1 MEKVKNDYD
10 NIIVGEI
17 NMKTITLNNTNLS
30 IPEIGMGCMRIV
42 ELENADAVKS
52 WVDTALENGINFF
65 DHADIYGKGRCEE
78 LFGKVLTPSLR
89 EKIILQSKC
98 SIRPGIAF
106 DFSKEHILNSVD
118 GILKRL
124 NTEYLDILLLHRP
137 DTLMEPEEVADAFR
151 ILKENGKVRH
161 FGVSNQTPM
170 QMELL
175 SKYCDEP
182 LLINQLQLSIA
193 HCPMINSGINANMYN
208 DSGINRDGGVLE
220 YCCLKDITIQAWSPF
235 QYGMFEGIFLGNEKF
250 AELNKVIDN
259 LAEKYNVTNSAIAVA
274 WILRHPAGIQ
284 TIVGT
289 TNKDRIAQISKA
301 SEIRLTREEWYALYM
316 AAGNKLP

>member
-1 MEKVKNDYD
+1 MPL
-10 NIIVGEI
+10 IIQIQGGI

-42 ELENADAVKS
+42 ELENVDAVKG
-52 WVDTALENGINFF
+52 WVDTALEHGINFF

-78 LFGKVLTPSLR
+78 LFGQVLTPSLR

-137 DTLMEPEEVADAFR
+137 DALMEPEEVADAFR
-151 ILKENGKVRH
+151 ILKESGKVRH

-220 YCCLKDITIQAWSPF
+220 YCRLKDITIQAWSPF

>member
-1 MEKVKNDYD
+1 
-10 NIIVGEI
+10 
-17 NMKTITLNNTNLS
+17 MKTITLNNTNLS

-42 ELENADAVKS
+42 ELENANAVKS
-52 WVDTALENGINFF
+52 WVDTALEHGINFF

-78 LFGKVLTPSLR
+78 LFGQVLTPSLR

-137 DTLMEPEEVADAFR
+137 DALMEPEEVADAFR
-151 ILKENGKVRH
+151 ILKESGKVRH

-182 LLINQLQLSIA
+182 LLINQLQFSIA

-220 YCCLKDITIQAWSPF
+220 YCRLKDITIQAWSPF

-250 AELNKVIDN
+250 AELNKVIDD

>member
-1 MEKVKNDYD
+1 
-10 NIIVGEI
+10 
-17 NMKTITLNNTNLS
+17 MKTITLNNTNLS

-42 ELENADAVKS
+42 ELENADAVKG
-52 WVDTALENGINFF
+52 WVNTALEHGINFF

-78 LFGKVLTPSLR
+78 LFGQVLTPSLR

-137 DTLMEPEEVADAFR
+137 DALMEPEEVADAFR

-220 YCCLKDITIQAWSPF
+220 YCRLKDITIQAWSPF

>member
-1 MEKVKNDYD
+1 MSL
-10 NIIVGEI
+10 IIQIQGGI
-17 NMKTITLNNTNLS
+17 HMKTITLNNTNLS

-52 WVDTALENGINFF
+52 WVDTALEHGINFF

-78 LFGKVLTPSLR
+78 LFGQVLTPSLR

-220 YCCLKDITIQAWSPF
+220 YCRLKDITIQAWSPF

-250 AELNKVIDN
+250 AELNKVIDD

>member
-1 MEKVKNDYD
+1 MPL
-10 NIIVGEI
+10 IIQILGGI

-78 LFGKVLTPSLR
+78 LFGQVLTPSLR

-151 ILKENGKVRH
+151 ILKESGKVRH

-220 YCCLKDITIQAWSPF
+220 YCRLKDITIQAWSPF

-259 LAEKYNVTNSAIAVA
+259 LADFARFNGSTSVSES
-274 WILRHPAGIQ
+274 
-284 TIVGT
+284 IVLLIPMYGFIGCIFSG
-289 TNKDRIAQISKA
+289 KIDVSLIS
-301 SEIRLTREEWYALYM
+301 SSFTYSITSPSVLFSR
-316 AAGNKLP
+316 

>member
-1 MEKVKNDYD
+1 MPL
-10 NIIVGEI
+10 IIQIGGI
-17 NMKTITLNNTNLS
+17 YMKTITLNNTNLS

-52 WVDTALENGINFF
+52 WVDTALEHGINFF

-78 LFGKVLTPSLR
+78 LFGQVLTPSLR

-220 YCCLKDITIQAWSPF
+220 YCRLKDITIQAWSPF
-235 QYGMFEGIFLGNEKF
+235 QYGVFEGIFLGNEKF
-250 AELNKVIDN
+250 AELNKVIDD

>member
-1 MEKVKNDYD
+1 MPL
-10 NIIVGEI
+10 IIQIGGI

-42 ELENADAVKS
+42 ELENVDAVKG
-52 WVDTALENGINFF
+52 WVDTALEHGINFF

-78 LFGKVLTPSLR
+78 LFGQVLTPSLR

-137 DTLMEPEEVADAFR
+137 DALMEPEEVADAFR
-151 ILKENGKVRH
+151 ILKESGKVRH

-220 YCCLKDITIQAWSPF
+220 YCRLKDITIQAWSPF

>member
-1 MEKVKNDYD
+1 MPL
-10 NIIVGEI
+10 IIQIGGI
-17 NMKTITLNNTNLS
+17 YMKTITLNNTNLS

-52 WVDTALENGINFF
+52 WVDTALEHGINFF

-78 LFGKVLTPSLR
+78 LFGQILTPLLR

-208 DSGINRDGGVLE
+208 DSGINRDGGILE
-220 YCCLKDITIQAWSPF
+220 YCRLKDITIQAWSPF

-250 AELNKVIDN
+250 AELNKVIDD

>member
-1 MEKVKNDYD
+1 MPL
-10 NIIVGEI
+10 IIQIQGGI

-42 ELENADAVKS
+42 ELENADAVKG
-52 WVDTALENGINFF
+52 WVDTALEHGINFF

-78 LFGKVLTPSLR
+78 LFGQVLTPSLR

-118 GILKRL
+118 GILKRF

-137 DTLMEPEEVADAFR
+137 DALMEPEEVADAFR
-151 ILKENGKVRH
+151 ILKESGKVRH

-220 YCCLKDITIQAWSPF
+220 YCRLKDITIQAWSPF

>member
-1 MEKVKNDYD
+1 
-10 NIIVGEI
+10 
-17 NMKTITLNNTNLS
+17 MKTITLNNTNLS
-30 IPEIGMGCMRIV
+30 ITEIGMGCMRIV
-42 ELENADAVKS
+42 ELENADAVKG
-52 WVDTALENGINFF
+52 WVDTALEHGINFF

-78 LFGKVLTPSLR
+78 LFGQVLTPSLR

-151 ILKENGKVRH
+151 ILKESGKVRH

-220 YCCLKDITIQAWSPF
+220 YCRLKDITIQAWSPF

>member
-1 MEKVKNDYD
+1 
-10 NIIVGEI
+10 
-17 NMKTITLNNTNLS
+17 MKTITLNNTNLS

-42 ELENADAVKS
+42 ELENVDTVKG
-52 WVDTALENGINFF
+52 WVDTALEHGINFF

-78 LFGKVLTPSLR
+78 LFGQVLTPSLR

-220 YCCLKDITIQAWSPF
+220 YCRLKDITIQAWSPF

-250 AELNKVIDN
+250 AELNKVIDD

>member
-1 MEKVKNDYD
+1 MPL
-10 NIIVGEI
+10 IIQIRGGI

-42 ELENADAVKS
+42 ELENADAVKG
-52 WVDTALENGINFF
+52 WVDTALEHRINFF

-78 LFGKVLTPSLR
+78 LFGQVLTPSLR

-151 ILKENGKVRH
+151 ILKESGKVRH

-220 YCCLKDITIQAWSPF
+220 YCRLKDITIQAWSPF

>member
-1 MEKVKNDYD
+1 MPL
-10 NIIVGEI
+10 IIQIGGI
-17 NMKTITLNNTNLS
+17 YMKTITLNNTNLS

-220 YCCLKDITIQAWSPF
+220 YCRLKDITIQAWSPF

-250 AELNKVIDN
+250 AELNKVIDD

>member
-1 MEKVKNDYD
+1 MPL
-10 NIIVGEI
+10 IIQIQGGI

-151 ILKENGKVRH
+151 ILKESGKVRH

-220 YCCLKDITIQAWSPF
+220 YCRLKDITIQAWSPF

>member
-1 MEKVKNDYD
+1 MSL
-10 NIIVGEI
+10 IIQIQGGI
-17 NMKTITLNNTNLS
+17 HMKTITLNNTNLS

-52 WVDTALENGINFF
+52 WVDTALEHGINFF

-78 LFGKVLTPSLR
+78 LFGQVLTPSLR

-193 HCPMINSGINANMYN
+193 HCPMINFGINANMYN
-208 DSGINRDGGVLE
+208 DSGINRDGGILE
-220 YCCLKDITIQAWSPF
+220 YCRLKDITIQAWSPF

>member
-1 MEKVKNDYD
+1 
-10 NIIVGEI
+10 
-17 NMKTITLNNTNLS
+17 MKTITLNNTNLS

-52 WVDTALENGINFF
+52 WVDTALEHGINFF

-78 LFGKVLTPSLR
+78 LFGQILTPSLR

-151 ILKENGKVRH
+151 ILKESGKVRH

-220 YCCLKDITIQAWSPF
+220 YCRLKDITIQAWSPF

-250 AELNKVIDN
+250 VELNKVIDN

>member
-1 MEKVKNDYD
+1 MSLS
-10 NIIVGEI
+10 IQIGGI

-52 WVDTALENGINFF
+52 WVDTALEHGINFF

-78 LFGKVLTPSLR
+78 LFGQVLTPSLR

-151 ILKENGKVRH
+151 ILKESGKVRH

-220 YCCLKDITIQAWSPF
+220 YCRLKDITIQAWSPF

-259 LAEKYNVTNSAIAVA
+259 FAEKYNVTNSAIAVA

>member
-1 MEKVKNDYD
+1 
-10 NIIVGEI
+10 
-17 NMKTITLNNTNLS
+17 MKTITLNNTNLS

-42 ELENADAVKS
+42 ELENVDAVKS

-78 LFGKVLTPSLR
+78 LFGQVLTPSLR

-124 NTEYLDILLLHRP
+124 NTEYLDVLLLHRP
-137 DTLMEPEEVADAFR
+137 DALMEPEEVADAFR

-220 YCCLKDITIQAWSPF
+220 YCRLKDITIQAWSPF
-235 QYGMFEGIFLGNEKF
+235 QYGMFEGVFLGNEKF

>member
-1 MEKVKNDYD
+1 
-10 NIIVGEI
+10 
-17 NMKTITLNNTNLS
+17 MKTITLNNTNLS

-42 ELENADAVKS
+42 ELENADAVKG
-52 WVDTALENGINFF
+52 WVDTALEYGINFF

-78 LFGKVLTPSLR
+78 LFGQVLTPSLR

-124 NTEYLDILLLHRP
+124 NAEYLDILLLHRP
-137 DTLMEPEEVADAFR
+137 DALMEPEEVADAFR
-151 ILKENGKVRH
+151 ILKESGKVRH

-220 YCCLKDITIQAWSPF
+220 YCRLKDITIQAWSPF

>member
-1 MEKVKNDYD
+1 MSFMPLS
-10 NIIVGEI
+10 IQIQGGI

-137 DTLMEPEEVADAFR
+137 DALMEPEEVADAFR

-220 YCCLKDITIQAWSPF
+220 YCRLKDITIQAWSPF
-235 QYGMFEGIFLGNEKF
+235 QYGMFEGVFLGNEKF

>member
-1 MEKVKNDYD
+1 
-10 NIIVGEI
+10 
-17 NMKTITLNNTNLS
+17 MKTITLNNTNLS

-42 ELENADAVKS
+42 ELENADAVKG
-52 WVDTALENGINFF
+52 WVDTALEHGINFF

-78 LFGKVLTPSLR
+78 LFGQVLTPSLR

-151 ILKENGKVRH
+151 ILKDNGKVRH

-220 YCCLKDITIQAWSPF
+220 YCRLKDITIQAWSPF

>member
-1 MEKVKNDYD
+1 MPL
-10 NIIVGEI
+10 IIQIGGI

-42 ELENADAVKS
+42 ELENADAVKG
-52 WVDTALENGINFF
+52 WVDTALEHGINFF

-78 LFGKVLTPSLR
+78 LFGQVLTPSLR

-151 ILKENGKVRH
+151 ILKESGKVRH

-193 HCPMINSGINANMYN
+193 HCPMINSGINTNMYN

-220 YCCLKDITIQAWSPF
+220 YCRLKDITIQAWSPF

>member
-1 MEKVKNDYD
+1 
-10 NIIVGEI
+10 
-17 NMKTITLNNTNLS
+17 MKTITLNNTNLS

-42 ELENADAVKS
+42 ELENVDAVKG
-52 WVDTALENGINFF
+52 WVDTALEHGINFF

-78 LFGKVLTPSLR
+78 LFGQVLTPSLR

-137 DTLMEPEEVADAFR
+137 DTLMEPEEVAEAFR

-208 DSGINRDGGVLE
+208 DSAINRDGGILE
-220 YCCLKDITIQAWSPF
+220 YCRLKDITIQAWSPF
-235 QYGMFEGIFLGNEKF
+235 QYGMFEGVFLENEKF
-250 AELNKVIDN
+250 LELNKVIN
-259 LAEKYNVTNSAIAVA
+259 ELAEKYNVTDSAIAVA

-284 TIVGT
+284 TIIGT

-301 SEIRLTREEWYALYM
+301 SNVHLTREEWYRLYM
-316 AAGNKLP
+316 AAGNRLP

>member
-10 NIIVGEI
+10 NIIVGGI

-42 ELENADAVKS
+42 ELENVDAVKG
-52 WVDTALENGINFF
+52 WVDTALEHGINFF

-78 LFGKVLTPSLR
+78 LFGQVLTPSLR

-151 ILKENGKVRH
+151 ILKESGKVRH

-220 YCCLKDITIQAWSPF
+220 YCRLKDITIQAWSPF

>member
-1 MEKVKNDYD
+1 
-10 NIIVGEI
+10 
-17 NMKTITLNNTNLS
+17 MKTITLNNTNLS

-52 WVDTALENGINFF
+52 WIDTALENGINFF

-89 EKIILQSKC
+89 ERIILQSKC

-137 DTLMEPEEVADAFR
+137 DALMEPEEVADAFR

-175 SKYCDEP
+175 SKYCDEL

-220 YCCLKDITIQAWSPF
+220 YCRLKDITIQAWSPF
-235 QYGMFEGIFLGNEKF
+235 QYGMFEGVFLGNEKF

>member
-1 MEKVKNDYD
+1 
-10 NIIVGEI
+10 
-17 NMKTITLNNTNLS
+17 MKTITLNNTNLS

-52 WVDTALENGINFF
+52 WVDAALENGINFF

-106 DFSKEHILNSVD
+106 DFSKEHILKSVD

-137 DTLMEPEEVADAFR
+137 DALMEPEEVADAFR

-220 YCCLKDITIQAWSPF
+220 YCRLKDITIQAWSPF
-235 QYGMFEGIFLGNEKF
+235 QYGMFEGVFLGNEKF

>member
-1 MEKVKNDYD
+1 MPL
-10 NIIVGEI
+10 IIQIGGI
-17 NMKTITLNNTNLS
+17 YMKTITLNNTNLS

-52 WVDTALENGINFF
+52 WVDTALEHGINFF

-78 LFGKVLTPSLR
+78 LFGQILTPSLR

-208 DSGINRDGGVLE
+208 DSGINRDGGILE
-220 YCCLKDITIQAWSPF
+220 YCRLKDITIQAWSPF

-250 AELNKVIDN
+250 AELNKVIDD

>member
-1 MEKVKNDYD
+1 MPL
-10 NIIVGEI
+10 IIQIQGGI

-42 ELENADAVKS
+42 ELENADAVKG
-52 WVDTALENGINFF
+52 WVDTALEHGINFF

-78 LFGKVLTPSLR
+78 LFGQVLTPSLR

-151 ILKENGKVRH
+151 ILKESGKVRH

-220 YCCLKDITIQAWSPF
+220 YCRLKDITIQAWSPF
-235 QYGMFEGIFLGNEKF
+235 QYGMFEGIFLENEKF